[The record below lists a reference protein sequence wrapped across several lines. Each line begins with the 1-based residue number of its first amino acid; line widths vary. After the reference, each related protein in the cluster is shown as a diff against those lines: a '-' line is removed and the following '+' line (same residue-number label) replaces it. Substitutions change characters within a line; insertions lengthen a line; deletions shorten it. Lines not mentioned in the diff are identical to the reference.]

1 MRKLHQQPGMLD
13 KYLNKT
19 LRYRWII
26 FWILAIQYLL
36 VYFHRVSPAVAAPEL
51 IRTFDISG
59 AQLGVLASAYFYS
72 YCIMQIPVGILADA
86 WGPKKVITLFS
97 LIAALGAVLFGF
109 SPNFRFAIIARI
121 FVGLGVSA
129 IFISS
134 MRLLANWFRA
144 TEFARVS
151 GVLMAVGGVGWLTAT
166 TPLAFLLQGFGW
178 RESFITIGIC
188 SLIPVILT
196 SLFVADT
203 PEKKG
208 LPGILTEPIAYS
220 DKTNKKVMDDLRL
233 ILREKHFW
241 AIAIW
246 FIFRGGALFGF
257 FGLWAGPY
265 LIDVYKLSKQTTG
278 NILSMIAFAMIFLS
292 PVLGHFSDKTLMSRK
307 KVLVSTS
314 ILNSICWLFMLIFYN
329 NLSILGLY
337 IVFFVM
343 GITISSVGTIAIV
356 ATKELFPPE
365 IAGTSMGTMNIFPF
379 IGGIMFQPL
388 MGYVLDKAGKIQGMY
403 QPSAYKLMLWIFF
416 ITSLLSLISIM
427 FSKETLKK
435 K

>member
-1 MRKLHQQPGMLD
+1 MH
-13 KYLNKT
+13 
-19 LRYRWII
+19 
-26 FWILAIQYLL
+26 YLL
-36 VYFHRVSPAVAAPEL
+36 VYFHRISPAVAAPEL

-59 AQLGVLASAYFYS
+59 TQLGVLASAYFYS
-72 YCIMQIPVGILADA
+72 YCIMQIPVGILSDA
-86 WGPKKVITLFS
+86 WGPKKVITIFS

-109 SPNFRFAIIARI
+109 SPDFRFAIISRI

-144 TEFARVS
+144 IEYARIS
-151 GVLMAVGGVGWLTAT
+151 GVLMSIGGVGWLTAT
-166 TPLAFLLQGFGW
+166 TPLAFLIQSFGW
-178 RESFITIGIC
+178 RESFIAIGIF
-188 SLIPVILT
+188 SLIPVIFT

-208 LPGILTEPIAYS
+208 LPNILTEPIVYS
-220 DKTNKKVMDDLRL
+220 DKTNKNVINDLRH
-233 ILREKHFW
+233 ILKEKHFW

-265 LIDVYKLSKQTTG
+265 LIDVYKLSKQAAG

-307 KVLVSTS
+307 KVLVGTS
-314 ILNSICWLFMLIFYN
+314 ILNSICWLFMLIYYN
-329 NLSILGLY
+329 SLSISLLY
-337 IVFFVM
+337 LVFFVM
-343 GITISSVGTIAIV
+343 GITISSVGTIAMV
-356 ATKELFPPE
+356 AVKELFPTE

-379 IGGIMFQPL
+379 IGGIIFQPL
-388 MGYVLDKAGKIQGMY
+388 MGYVLDRAGKIQGMY

-416 ITSLLSLISIM
+416 ITSLLSLVSIM
-427 FSKETLKK
+427 FSRETFKK
-435 K
+435 P

>member
-1 MRKLHQQPGMLD
+1 MDENLK
-13 KYLNKT
+13 KT

-26 FWILAIQYLL
+26 FWILAVQYLL
-36 VYFHRVSPAVAAPEL
+36 VYFHRISPAVAAPEL

-59 AQLGVLASAYFYS
+59 TQLGVLASAYFYS

-86 WGPKKVITLFS
+86 WGPKKVITVFS
-97 LIAALGAVLFGF
+97 LIAALGAVSFGF
-109 SPNFRFAIIARI
+109 SPDFKFAIIARI

-144 TEFARVS
+144 IEYARVS
-151 GVLMAVGGVGWLTAT
+151 GVLMAIGGVGWLTAT

-178 RESFITIGIC
+178 RESFIAIGIF

-196 SLFVADT
+196 GLFVADT
-203 PEKKG
+203 PEKRG
-208 LPGILTEPIAYS
+208 LPGILTEPIACS
-220 DKTNKKVMDDLRL
+220 DKTNRNVIDDLRH

-265 LIDVYKLSKQTTG
+265 LADVYKLSKQTTG
-278 NILSMIAFAMIFLS
+278 NILSMIAIAMIFLS

-329 NLSILGLY
+329 NLSLLWLY
-337 IVFFVM
+337 IVFFIM

-356 ATKELFPPE
+356 AVKEFFPQE

-388 MGYVLDKAGKIQGMY
+388 MGYVLDKTGKIQGIY
-403 QPSAYKLMLWIFF
+403 QPSAYKIMLWIFF

-427 FSKETLKK
+427 FARETFKK
-435 K
+435 P

>member
-1 MRKLHQQPGMLD
+1 LD
-13 KYLNKT
+13 EDLKRT

-26 FWILAIQYLL
+26 LWILAVQYLL

-51 IRTFDISG
+51 IRAFGISG
-59 AQLGVLASAYFYS
+59 TQLGVFASAYFYS

-109 SPNFRFAIIARI
+109 SPNFRFAVISRI

-144 TEFARVS
+144 IEFARVS
-151 GVLMAVGGVGWLTAT
+151 GVLMAIGGAGWLAAT
-166 TPLAFLLQGFGW
+166 TPLAFLMQGFGW
-178 RESFITIGIC
+178 RQSFIAIGIF

-196 SLFVADT
+196 GLFVADT

-208 LPGILTEPIAYS
+208 LPNILSEPIGYS
-220 DKTNKKVMDDLRL
+220 DKINKKVLDDLKQ

-329 NLSILGLY
+329 NLSIAGLY

-356 ATKELFPPE
+356 ATKEFFPPE

-388 MGYVLDKAGKIQGMY
+388 MGYVLDKTGKIQGMY
-403 QPSAYKLMLWIFF
+403 QPSAYRLMVWILF

-427 FSKETLKK
+427 FSRETLKK
-435 K
+435 TQDRILN

>member
-1 MRKLHQQPGMLD
+1 MH
-13 KYLNKT
+13 
-19 LRYRWII
+19 
-26 FWILAIQYLL
+26 YLL
-36 VYFHRVSPAVAAPEL
+36 VYFHRISPAVAAPEL

-59 AQLGVLASAYFYS
+59 TQLGVLASAYFYS
-72 YCIMQIPVGILADA
+72 YCIMQIPVGILSDA
-86 WGPKKVITLFS
+86 WGPKKVITIFS

-109 SPNFRFAIIARI
+109 SPAFRFAIISRI

-144 TEFARVS
+144 IEYARIS
-151 GVLMAVGGVGWLTAT
+151 GVLMSIGGVGWLTAT
-166 TPLAFLLQGFGW
+166 TPLAFLIQSFGW
-178 RESFITIGIC
+178 RESFIAIGIF
-188 SLIPVILT
+188 SLIPVIFT

-208 LPGILTEPIAYS
+208 LPNILTEPIVYS
-220 DKTNKKVMDDLRL
+220 DKTNKNVINDLRH
-233 ILREKHFW
+233 ILKEKHFW

-265 LIDVYKLSKQTTG
+265 LIDVYKLSKQAAG

-307 KVLVSTS
+307 KVLVGTS
-314 ILNSICWLFMLIFYN
+314 ILNSICWLFMLIYYN
-329 NLSILGLY
+329 SLSISLLY
-337 IVFFVM
+337 LVFFVM
-343 GITISSVGTIAIV
+343 GITISSVGTIAMV
-356 ATKELFPPE
+356 AVKELFPTE

-379 IGGIMFQPL
+379 IGGIIFQPL
-388 MGYVLDKAGKIQGMY
+388 MGYVLDRAGKIQGMY

-416 ITSLLSLISIM
+416 ITSLLSLVSIM
-427 FSKETLKK
+427 FSRETFKK
-435 K
+435 P